1 MTLVDATYYIYSC
14 VRYGSWLGK
23 DISDIVPQL
32 GHEPGYNFENKS
44 SVIGLGQ
51 SNIEVKDRTNSIRS
65 KHSCTRFLIEGR
77 HKCGLGP

>member
-1 MTLVDATYYIYSC
+1 MALVDATYNIYSC

-32 GHEPGYNFENKS
+32 GHEPRYGFENKS
-44 SVIGLGQ
+44 RVIRLSQ
-51 SNIEVKDRTNSIRS
+51 SNIEVKDRTDSIRS
-65 KHSCTRFLIEGR
+65 KHSCTRVLEGR